1 LQLDGKHVMI
11 KPENFSCS
19 IKLPHMTKKEQ
30 MKGYKLLQFPVNLS
44 LAITGH
50 KLQGMTLDI
59 LILSEIN
66 LTTNWLYVLLSRVKS
81 LEGLFLMRP
90 LSRNMFKP
98 ISSNLKRELEW
109 LRTLEQNLLRRLD
122 LM

>member
-1 LQLDGKHVMI
+1 
-11 KPENFSCS
+11 
-19 IKLPHMTKKEQ
+19 MTKKEQ

-66 LTTNWLYVLLSRVKS
+66 LTINWLYVLLSRVKS